1 MLSRDKDLERRFAK
15 SLATFREA
23 RRQNPR
29 VRPFVVE
36 SFGLP
41 KSYKTTLNN
50 TAQHF
55 LKREGWKIAAPP
67 EGPEVIETPRDTPFY
82 NFRTFWYA
90 MCQMHDRTESLF
102 EAVMLE
108 RAIFDHAT
116 WLEYWV
122 RKGKMTKTDQK
133 INEAYCLQPMFR
145 ERFDLHI
152 CLTCD
157 PKVALERE
165 VATAISKQEGE
176 TMNTKTMDT
185 LLAIHEQVW
194 KRYECDSDPKMLKID
209 TTSTPIEE
217 VCFTALEAI
226 CTAFERRVKSLK

>member
-1 MLSRDKDLERRFAK
+1 MERRAVDLERRFAK
-15 SLATFREA
+15 SLAKFREL

-41 KSYKTTLNN
+41 KSGKTTLND
-50 TAQHF
+50 TVQHF
-55 LKREGWKIAAPP
+55 LKREDWKISAPP

-108 RAIFDHAT
+108 RAIFDHAS

-122 RKGKMTKTDQK
+122 RKGKMTEEDRKACQD
-133 INEAYCLQPMFR
+133 YCLQPMVR

-152 CLTCD
+152 CLVSD

-165 VATAISKQEGE
+165 VARTISKHEGA
-176 TMNTKTMDT
+176 TMNTKTMDM
-185 LLAIHEQVW
+185 LLDIHTQLWERQGC
-194 KRYECDSDPKMLKID
+194 KDDPKMLWID
-209 TTSTPIEE
+209 TTHHTLED
-217 VCFTALEAI
+217 VCLIALEAI
-226 CTAFERRVKSLK
+226 CEAFERRLKSL